1 MAKKAKTGGQSFL
14 QGAMVLGVSMVIV
27 KIMGMVYK
35 ILLARVLD
43 GVGNGIFNIAYE
55 HHRSGDFRLRPSQ

>member
-43 GVGNGIFNIAYE
+43 GVGNGIFNIAY
-55 HHRSGDFRLRPSQ
+55 